1 MIDIKKSRYS
11 KYFLFSSLYFIQGLI
26 LTISWVIIPLYFIKF
41 EISLPVTSLVIGIGM
56 LPWSIKFFWGGI
68 VDYFIEHGR
77 KKFILMGGLLFAF
90 GLFSLSFIDPKEYL
104 ALFTIFLFLSVNGIV
119 FLDVAIDAWAIQT
132 SEEED
137 RGKISGSMF
146 AGQNSGYVV
155 TIILFTY
162 IGFNFGY
169 NYVFLIAALI
179 AIIISLF
186 PILFEEKKI
195 TRKDQKIKQI
205 LIGEFKKKKT
215 QIISLFT
222 SLLFISSG
230 IIIVAI
236 PMFLSI
242 QLKLDDPFI
251 GIIIATATTAQAIGC
266 IIGGYTSDKYGR
278 KKMLN
283 LYISISIIFIL
294 LIVFAKTWL
303 LLLVILSIYKFL
315 YGGYTTINLAL
326 LMDTTNPK
334 IGALQFSILASLA
347 NSGLTG
353 GNAVSGSFVT
363 LLGFTRTFIMCA
375 WFLGPPL
382 LILYFINLKNNI
394 KNW

>member
-251 GIIIATATTAQAIGC
+251 GVIIATATTAQAIGC

-353 GNAVSGSFVT
+353 GNAVSGSFVS
-363 LLGFTRTFIMCA
+363 LLGFTRTFIICA
-375 WFLGPPL
+375 WFLGPSL

-394 KNW
+394 KNG

>member
-68 VDYFIEHGR
+68 IDYFIEHGR
-77 KKFILMGGLLFAF
+77 KKFILIGGLLFAF
-90 GLFSLSFIDPKEYL
+90 GLFSLSFIDPNEYL

-132 SEEED
+132 SEEKD

-169 NYVFLIAALI
+169 NYVFLMAALI

-266 IIGGYTSDKYGR
+266 IIGGFTSDKYGR
-278 KKMLN
+278 KKMVN
-283 LYISISIIFIL
+283 LYIIISIIFIL
-294 LIVFAKTWL
+294 LIVFANTWL
-303 LLLVILSIYKFL
+303 FFIVIFSIYKFS
-315 YGGYTTINLAL
+315 YGGYSTINLAL

-347 NSGLTG
+347 NSGSIG
-353 GNAVSGSFVT
+353 GNAVSGSFVS
-363 LLGFTRTFIMCA
+363 LLGFTRTFIICA
-375 WFLGPPL
+375 WFLGPSL

-394 KNW
+394 KNG

>member
-1 MIDIKKSRYS
+1 M
-11 KYFLFSSLYFIQGLI
+11 
-26 LTISWVIIPLYFIKF
+26 
-41 EISLPVTSLVIGIGM
+41 
-56 LPWSIKFFWGGI
+56 
-68 VDYFIEHGR
+68 
-77 KKFILMGGLLFAF
+77 
-90 GLFSLSFIDPKEYL
+90 
-104 ALFTIFLFLSVNGIV
+104 
-119 FLDVAIDAWAIQT
+119 
-132 SEEED
+132 
-137 RGKISGSMF
+137 
-146 AGQNSGYVV
+146 
-155 TIILFTY
+155 
-162 IGFNFGY
+162 
-169 NYVFLIAALI
+169 AALI

-251 GIIIATATTAQAIGC
+251 GVIIATATAAQAIGC

-303 LLLVILSIYKFL
+303 LLLVIFCIYKFL

-363 LLGFTRTFIMCA
+363 LLGFTRTFIICA
-375 WFLGPPL
+375 WFLGPSL

-394 KNW
+394 KNR

>member
-90 GLFSLSFIDPKEYL
+90 GLFSLTFIDPKEYL

-251 GIIIATATTAQAIGC
+251 GVIIATATTAQAIGC

-394 KNW
+394 KNG